1 MPEITVTVGG
11 RPFQIVCNEGE
22 EPHLKAAAKMLD
34 VEAAT
39 LQSAIGR
46 VPESRMLLMAGLM
59 LADRTKE
66 LEWNG
71 KTSDE
76 RTKTLEDRLRA
87 SEAKSAAL
95 AVELRAMQDQA
106 PTGADLFDAGD
117 LPKAMALL
125 EKTAIELEDL
135 GG

>member
-1 MPEITVTVGG
+1 MPEITVTVGD

-34 VEAAT
+34 TEATT

-66 LEWNG
+66 LEWNS

-87 SEAKSAAL
+87 SEAKAAAL
-95 AVELRAMQDQA
+95 TVELAATQEQSS
-106 PTGADLFDAGD
+106 GGDLFDGSD

-125 EKTAIELEDL
+125 EKTAQELEGI

>member
-1 MPEITVTVGG
+1 MPEITVTVGD
-11 RPFQIVCNEGE
+11 RPFQIVCNDGE

-34 VEAAT
+34 AEAVT
-39 LQSAIGR
+39 LQAAIGR

-71 KTSDE
+71 KTSVE

-87 SEAKSAAL
+87 SEAKAAAL
-95 AVELRAMQDQA
+95 AVELANMQEQA
-106 PTGADLFDAGD
+106 GDGDLFSETE

-125 EKTAIELEDL
+125 EKTAAKLEELGE
-135 GG
+135 

>member
-1 MPEITVTVGG
+1 MPEITVNVGG
-11 RPFQIVCNEGE
+11 RPFQIVCNDGE

-34 VEAAT
+34 VEATT
-39 LQSAIGR
+39 LQDAIGR

-87 SEAKSAAL
+87 SEAKAAAL
-95 AVELRAMQDQA
+95 AVELASMQEK
-106 PTGADLFDAGD
+106 TGDAGLFDQSE

-125 EKTAIELEDL
+125 EKTATALEAL
-135 GG
+135 GE

>member
-1 MPEITVTVGG
+1 MPEITVTVGD
-11 RPFQIVCNEGE
+11 RPFQIVCNDGE

-34 VEAAT
+34 AEATT
-39 LQSAIGR
+39 LQAAIGR

-71 KTSDE
+71 KTSIE

-87 SEAKSAAL
+87 SEAKAAAL
-95 AVELRAMQDQA
+95 AVELANMQEQS
-106 PTGADLFDAGD
+106 GDAGLFGESE

-125 EKTAIELEDL
+125 EKTASRLEAL
-135 GG
+135 GE

>member
-1 MPEITVTVGG
+1 MPEITVTVGT
-11 RPFQIVCNEGE
+11 RPFQIVCSDGE
-22 EPHLKAAAKMLD
+22 EPQLKAAAKMLD
-34 VEAAT
+34 LEATT

-71 KTSDE
+71 KTAEE

-95 AVELRAMQDQA
+95 AVELASMQEQGGD
-106 PTGADLFDAGD
+106 PGLFGD
-117 LPKAMALL
+117 SDMAKAMALL
-125 EKTAIELEDL
+125 NSTASKLEAL
-135 GG
+135 GE

>member
-11 RPFQIVCNEGE
+11 RPFQLVCNEGE

-34 VEAAT
+34 VEATT
-39 LQSAIGR
+39 LQDAIGR

-66 LEWNG
+66 MEWNG
-71 KTSDE
+71 KSSDE
-76 RTKTLEDRLRA
+76 RSKTLEDRLRA
-87 SEAKSAAL
+87 SEAKSTAL
-95 AVELRAMQDQA
+95 AVELASLQKQSGN
-106 PTGADLFDAGD
+106 TDLFGESD

-125 EKTAIELEDL
+125 EKTAKELELL

>member
-1 MPEITVTVGG
+1 MPEITVTVGD
-11 RPFQIVCNEGE
+11 RPFQIVCNDGE

-34 VEAAT
+34 AEATT
-39 LQSAIGR
+39 LQASIGR

-71 KTSDE
+71 KTSIE

-87 SEAKSAAL
+87 SEAKAAAL
-95 AVELRAMQDQA
+95 AVELANMQQQS
-106 PTGADLFDAGD
+106 GDAG
-117 LPKAMALL
+117 LFGESEFPKAMALL
-125 EKTAIELEDL
+125 EKTASKLESL
-135 GG
+135 AK